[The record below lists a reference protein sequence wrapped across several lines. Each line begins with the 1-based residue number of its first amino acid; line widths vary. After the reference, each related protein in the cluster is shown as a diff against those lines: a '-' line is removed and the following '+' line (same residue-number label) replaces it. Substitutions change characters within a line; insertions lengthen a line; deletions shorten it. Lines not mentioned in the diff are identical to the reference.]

1 MKEAEKIE
9 RLFGPKMEIDIE
21 QDLEKIKKHLEA
33 QTKEL
38 VITVNNLETDAIIE
52 KRKNNRE
59 KKKSYLFRKSILY
72 FITKW
77 NSLFASISK
86 SF

>member
-59 KKKSYLFRKSILY
+59 KKK
-72 FITKW
+72 
-77 NSLFASISK
+77 
-86 SF
+86 